1 MKPPPYKKYFT
12 KAIHRRFPI
21 DAADVVAQVDGQF
34 AQIHPHVAF
43 AATSINPMDKR
54 LGFSAYFLALI
65 QTLEGRGLGFD
76 EIKDICLA
84 ITYDFVTPKNAVQ
97 AWFKKLP
104 VKLLGS
110 KIGKGLMQVFSRKIS
125 RLDNAEGFRATVA
138 PVNNN
143 EYILAMDIRE
153 CGICKLFAKYNAVK
167 YATILCEVDKL
178 TSNLAGLEMVR
189 SSTIA
194 YGADKCDFRW
204 KKIKA

>member
-1 MKPPPYKKYFT
+1 MKPPAYKKYFA
-12 KAIHRRFPI
+12 KQLHQRFP
-21 DAADVVAQVDGQF
+21 DGQAIISEIDKCF
-34 AQIHPHVAF
+34 DILQPHVAF

-110 KIGKGLMQVFSRKIS
+110 KIGKGLMRVFSRKIS

-143 EYILAMDIRE
+143 EYILAMDIQE

-167 YATILCEVDKL
+167 YATILCEVDRL

-189 SSTIA
+189 NSTIA